1 MRIQGLIRGDRL
13 CNNQDGRRFDS
24 APFQTFAETPELHL
38 VNLSLTIVNLFKV
51 EFCNGPETLLPV
63 NAAWVKPFD

>member
-38 VNLSLTIVNLFKV
+38 EIVNLFKV